1 MKHALSTQM
10 TREALAS
17 SLKKLMEQKP
27 LAQISIREI
36 IEDCGVNRQTFYY
49 HFRDIYALAE
59 WMFSQETAAFAC
71 RRSARKSCLEAVR
84 ATIVYA
90 KTNPLLK
97 SCAMDLQSHDAMR
110 RLFCSVLRRDV
121 AFAVT
126 LFSSGLSVDDSYREF
141 LISFYSEAIASIILN
156 WVCAG
161 AKQEPELLVRYVD
174 ATLSAGIPAALRRP
188 PSQPPPAQ

>member
-49 HFRDIYALAE
+49 HFHDIYALAE
-59 WMFSQETAAFAC
+59 WMFSREAAVFVC
-71 RRSARKSCLEAVR
+71 RRSARKSYLEALR
-84 ATIVYA
+84 ATFIYA
-90 KTNPLLK
+90 QADPLLK

-110 RLFCSVLRRDV
+110 RMFRSVLSRDV
-121 AFAVT
+121 ALAVNV
-126 LFSSGLSVDDSYREF
+126 LSSGLSVDDSYREF
-141 LISFYSEAIASIILN
+141 LISFYSEAIAAIILN
-156 WVCAG
+156 WLCAG
-161 AKQEPELLVRYVD
+161 VQ
-174 ATLSAGIPAALRRP
+174 AALRQAAHTP
-188 PSQPPPAQ
+188 TA